1 MHILIAHPMKL
12 LLGIATVVA
21 TVLYLLYKLGE
32 YLEKH
37 NL

>member
-1 MHILIAHPMKL
+1 MILITFI
-12 LLGIATVVA
+12 IAAVVA
-21 TVLYLLYKLGE
+21 AVVYLLYKLGE

>member
-1 MHILIAHPMKL
+1 MILTALVIAAVVA
-12 LLGIATVVA
+12 ATV
-21 TVLYLLYKLGE
+21 YLLYKLGD

>member
-1 MHILIAHPMKL
+1 MILIAFI
-12 LLGIATVVA
+12 IAGVVA
-21 TVLYLLYKLGE
+21 TAVYLLYKLGE

>member
-1 MHILIAHPMKL
+1 MILIAFI
-12 LLGIATVVA
+12 IAGVVA
-21 TVLYLLYKLGE
+21 SVLYLLYKLGD

>member
-1 MHILIAHPMKL
+1 MILTALIIA
-12 LLGIATVVA
+12 AVVA
-21 TVLYLLYKLGE
+21 SVLYLLYKLGD

>member
-1 MHILIAHPMKL
+1 MILTALVIA
-12 LLGIATVVA
+12 GVAA
-21 TVLYLLYKLGE
+21 TVLYLLYKLGD

>member
-1 MHILIAHPMKL
+1 MILTALVIA
-12 LLGIATVVA
+12 GVA
-21 TVLYLLYKLGE
+21 AAVLYLLYKLGD

>member
-1 MHILIAHPMKL
+1 MILIAFI
-12 LLGIATVVA
+12 IAGVVA
-21 TVLYLLYKLGE
+21 AVLYLLYKLGD

>member
-1 MHILIAHPMKL
+1 MILTALVIA
-12 LLGIATVVA
+12 AVVA
-21 TVLYLLYKLGE
+21 AVVYLLIRFGE

>member
-1 MHILIAHPMKL
+1 MILTALVIA
-12 LLGIATVVA
+12 AVVA
-21 TVLYLLYKLGE
+21 IAVYLLYKLGD

>member
-1 MHILIAHPMKL
+1 MILTALVIA
-12 LLGIATVVA
+12 AVVA
-21 TVLYLLYKLGE
+21 AVGYLLIRFGE